1 MPSLAEKLRFLGNPA
16 SLGHP
21 EKPVTRRE
29 THMSFVFLVDGDVFK
44 LKKPVRFPYLDFSTR
59 SRREAACRAELELNR
74 RLAPDVYKAVVPL
87 SVAEDGLRIGGEGPP
102 ADWLVVMRRL
112 DEKTT
117 LETLVLEDRLTTRDL
132 ERIVELLV
140 GFYRHAKP
148 FRIAPSRFLADWRRN
163 LADNARVL
171 LEPPLGL
178 PAGLVRRITAVL
190 RRFLREKAGLFL
202 DRLRARRI
210 VDGHGDLRPEHIFI
224 GDRVRIIDGIEF
236 NPRLRMIDPIDEIA
250 YLCVECDR
258 LGASFAG
265 DYLKRRV
272 LRGLGDAGSKD
283 LFQFYRCYRACL
295 RARLAAA
302 HLLEPDVRTPEKWP
316 RLARAYL
323 ELASGD
329 MRGLEAML
337 RAKRPPI

>member
-59 SRREAACRAELELNR
+59 ARREAACRAELELNR

-87 SVAEDGLRIGGEGPP
+87 SATEDGLRIGGEGPP

-117 LETLVLEDRLTTRDL
+117 LETLILEHRLTTWDL
-132 ERIVELLV
+132 ERIAELLV
-140 GFYRHAKP
+140 RFYRHAKP
-148 FRIAPSRFLADWRRN
+148 FRIAPARFLAEWRRN
-163 LADNARVL
+163 LDDNASVL
-171 LEPPLGL
+171 LEPRLGL
-178 PAGLVRRITAVL
+178 PAGLVRRILAVQ

-272 LRGLGDAGSKD
+272 LRGLGDAD
-283 LFQFYRCYRACL
+283 CEELFRFYRCYRACL

-323 ELASGD
+323 ELASAD